1 MTHSK
6 TAKDESRKSTTD
18 EPNETKEVGSRMV
31 VLRPAGEPET
41 EQAPKGNI
49 ETRVVPWRAPKQA
62 ERPPS
67 IGSMQPPGK

>member
-6 TAKDESRKSTTD
+6 TAKDEARKSASD
-18 EPNETKEVGSRMV
+18 EPSETKEVGSRMV
-31 VLRPAGEPET
+31 VLKPAGEPEA

-49 ETRVVPWRAPKQA
+49 ETRVVPWRGPKKS
-62 ERPPS
+62 ESPPS